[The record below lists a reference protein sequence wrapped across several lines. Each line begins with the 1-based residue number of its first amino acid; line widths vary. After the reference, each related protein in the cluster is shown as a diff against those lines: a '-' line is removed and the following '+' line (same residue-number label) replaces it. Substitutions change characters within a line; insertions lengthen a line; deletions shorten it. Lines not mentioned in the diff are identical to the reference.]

1 MSGRKGSFVQAS
13 LWGKKGKTMGE
24 KVAVS
29 GNRLTDEEH
38 EIIEQD
44 WTEFIYREG
53 SRNNQW

>member
-1 MSGRKGSFVQAS
+1 MQAS